1 MKTLG
6 VFTGISS
13 EVLNGADNLLAS
25 QISAI
30 YMAVKED
37 KNKLVARLKS
47 LAISYGLKTIVS
59 SLTDNSLVN
68 SIMDWNL
75 MFQIFRSALQVGSTL
90 KKAGT
95 YSDDEVLAEV
105 DRLNEIEFDLE
116 F

>member
-6 VFTGISS
+6 VFVGIGS
-13 EVLNGADNLLAS
+13 EMINEADNLLAS
-25 QISAI
+25 QLSSL

-37 KNKLVARLKS
+37 KEKLIARLKS

-59 SLTDNSLVN
+59 NLTDNSLIN
-68 SIMDWNL
+68 SIFDYNFI
-75 MFQIFRSALQVGSTL
+75 FQLFRSAMQVGSTI
-90 KKAGT
+90 KKAGA

>member
-25 QISAI
+25 QLSAI

-37 KNKLVARLKS
+37 KAKLIARLKS
-47 LAISYGLKTIVS
+47 LAISYGLKAIVGN
-59 SLTDNSLVN
+59 LTDNSLIN
-68 SIMDWNL
+68 SIADWNFT
-75 MFQIFRSALQVGSTL
+75 FQLFRSALQVGSTL
-90 KKAGT
+90 KKANT
-95 YSDDEVLAEV
+95 YSDDDILAEV
-105 DRLNEIEFDLE
+105 DRLNKIEFDIE

>member
-25 QISAI
+25 QLSSL

-37 KNKLVARLKS
+37 KEKLVARLKS
-47 LAISYGLKTIVS
+47 LAISYGLKTVVS
-59 SLTDNSLVN
+59 QLTDNSLIN
-68 SIMDWNL
+68 SLLDWNFA
-75 MFQIFRSALQVGSTL
+75 FQMFRSALQVGSTI
-90 KKAGT
+90 KKANSF
-95 YSDDEVLAEV
+95 SDEEILEEVN
-105 DRLNEIEFDLE
+105 RLNEIEFDLE

>member
-13 EVLNGADNLLAS
+13 EVINGADNLLAS
-25 QISAI
+25 QLSAI
-30 YMAVKED
+30 YMALKED
-37 KNKLVARLKS
+37 KEKIVVRLKS
-47 LAISYGLKTIVS
+47 LAISYGLKTVVS
-59 SLTDNSLVN
+59 NLTDNSLIN
-68 SIMDWNL
+68 SIFDYNL
-75 MFQIFRSALQVGSTL
+75 IFQLFRSAMQVGSTI

>member
-6 VFTGISS
+6 VFTGIGS
-13 EVLNGADNLLAS
+13 EMINDADNLLAS

-37 KNKLVARLKS
+37 KDKLVARLKS

-90 KKAGT
+90 KKANSF
-95 YSDDEVLAEV
+95 SDEDILEEV
-105 DRLNEIEFDLE
+105 DRLNKIEFDIE